1 MKQTTSSTSPHN
13 TIWRHTRVGFVKEA
27 LTRALTVKQGTC
39 PSMSRVLVT
48 IKILLMTKLHIILR
62 VLHVSYTV
70 VSSVEPLK
78 YHIDHSP
85 PQDLYLKKCIDDM
98 KLQMNEIME
107 LIHEIYQIH
116 EPPISFNEPGGS
128 DDDTETGMVDF
139 VSGHVVIDAAHR
151 KRVKYEAKCANI
163 RYGFLPFS
171 FSSLGELEKDAVGW
185 GCDKP
190 LRPANILLY
199 SWDGG
204 LDVCVNLTGSSPL
217 TQTGMV
223 DFAPDRA
230 VIDAAQRKRGK
241 YMAKCAAI
249 GYGFLPFSFS
259 SLGELE
265 ADYVTLLKR
274 I

>member
-13 TIWRHTRVGFVKEA
+13 TIWRHTRVSFVEEA

-70 VSSVEPLK
+70 VSSVEV
-78 YHIDHSP
+78 
-85 PQDLYLKKCIDDM
+85 
-98 KLQMNEIME
+98 
-107 LIHEIYQIH
+107 LILALIIKRGTRLSLSQ
-116 EPPISFNEPGGS
+116 
-128 DDDTETGMVDF
+128 TGMVDF

-171 FSSLGELEKDAVGW
+171 FSSLGELEKDA
-185 GCDKP
+185 
-190 LRPANILLY
+190 
-199 SWDGG
+199 DGG

-249 GYGFLPFSFS
+249 RYGFLPFSFS